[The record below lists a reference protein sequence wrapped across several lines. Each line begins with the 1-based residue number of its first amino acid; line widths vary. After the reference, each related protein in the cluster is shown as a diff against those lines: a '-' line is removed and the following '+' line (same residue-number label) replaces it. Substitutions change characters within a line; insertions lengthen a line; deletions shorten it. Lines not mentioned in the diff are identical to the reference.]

1 MIQDENNIMRSS
13 LEEDNDPCNMMHA
26 SVRTESAV
34 LIEAKSADQVQGQ
47 MDLDFLTRG
56 VDVGKSKL
64 REQGKGSGDQ
74 NSAKKVECQNLE
86 RAEPMLKENNA
97 EIDKKFMEDICGME
111 NLIKDQVA
119 KDNWQVEQG
128 IKTAK

>member
-1 MIQDENNIMRSS
+1 MRSS
-13 LEEDNDPCNMMHA
+13 LEEDNGPCNMMHA

-56 VDVGKSKL
+56 VDVGKSTP

-74 NSAKKVECQNLE
+74 NSAKKAECKNPE
-86 RAEPMLKENNA
+86 RAEPMLK
-97 EIDKKFMEDICGME
+97 
-111 NLIKDQVA
+111 
-119 KDNWQVEQG
+119 
-128 IKTAK
+128 